1 MIKTNRR
8 LDLINEYKPSN
19 RLYGGDIKKLDWNE
33 CNLKFDNDFKKILLD
48 SLSDVIYS
56 EYPNIDNKILIK
68 KLSDYCNVNIDNIQT
83 FNGSDSALN
92 YIFATFL
99 NKEFKTLKI
108 ILHIILLIIELQ

>member
-19 RLYGGDIKKLDWNE
+19 RFYGGDIKKLDWNE

-83 FNGSDSALN
+83 FNGSDSALH

-99 NKEFKTLKI
+99 NKEFKLEY
-108 ILHIILLIIELQ
+108 LS